1 MEPQNRVEAALKT
14 WQERESRLEKLIP
27 GTIKNNK
34 PFLREKLAFLN
45 NLQVRYGGSM
55 SFDERLMIR
64 VIQSERQELRRTL
77 YPNRVLRFFRN
88 IISPIRQFQKVKQ
101 QERVTVNNT
110 ELLTAKLISTGF
122 GEANNQMTRH
132 ISQGKETFS
141 IPVSYYP
148 REQERVDF
156 NLSFKRNEQGLYEF
170 TDYTATLKNGSKE
183 IRSHSFKPGE
193 DFVLT
198 KHETANFLSGR
209 PVLNQ
214 EINVPW
220 SNERWLQLDLTDRD
234 AEGNHRVRI
243 IKSDD
248 AFNWNAVI
256 KTAGITEAHLGM
268 DVDTASRLL
277 KQGDLVQVTI
287 NKEGSKQNY
296 TIEAN
301 PFQRS
306 LNAYDDQN
314 RRITIDQVIR
324 PKAAPTKVVALHPQK
339 KEEKAIK
346 KGKGI
351 SH

>member
-1 MEPQNRVEAALKT
+1 MEPQNRVEAALKA
-14 WQERESRLEKLIP
+14 WQERESRIEKLIP

-34 PFLREKLAFLN
+34 PFLKEKLAFLN
-45 NLQVRYGGSM
+45 NLQVRYAGSM

-77 YPNRVLRFFRN
+77 YPNKVLRFLRN
-88 IISPIRQFQKVKQ
+88 LLSPIRQLQQVRQ
-101 QERVTVNNT
+101 QERATVNNT
-110 ELLTAKLISTGF
+110 EQLTAKLISAGF
-122 GEANNQMTRH
+122 GEANNQMAQQ

-148 REQERVDF
+148 RENERVDF
-156 NLSFKRNEQGLYEF
+156 NLNFKRNEQGLYDF
-170 TDYTATLKNGSKE
+170 TDYKATLKNGSKE
-183 IRSHSFKPGE
+183 IRSHSFKPSQ

-198 KHETANFLSGR
+198 QHETANFLSGR

-214 EINVPW
+214 EVNVPW
-220 SNERWLQLDLTDRD
+220 SNERWLQLDLTDKD
-234 AEGNHRVRI
+234 ADGNHRVRV

-248 AFNWNAVI
+248 AFNWNTVI
-256 KTAGITEAHLGM
+256 KSAGITEAHLGM

-277 KQGDLVQVTI
+277 KQGDLVKITI
-287 NKEGSKQNY
+287 TKEGAKQNY

-306 LNAYDDQN
+306 VNAYDDQN
-314 RRITIDQVIR
+314 RRIAVDQVIR
-324 PKAAPTKVVALHPQK
+324 TKAAPTKVVALHPQK
-339 KEEKAIK
+339 KEEKVIK
-346 KGKGI
+346 KGKGL